1 MSESVSEAS
10 AGADAADSS
19 APPALA
25 SRTIVAGGV
34 HATMFALALPALL
47 EQILTFFVGFYDT
60 WLSGEIS
67 AVATDAVG
75 LATYVDWLGGMLF
88 RLVGIGAAAIVA
100 RHWGADE
107 FEDANRTTNR
117 ALALA
122 SVMGVGVS
130 GLLYLAAPLF
140 TMLLGM
146 QGEARDI
153 AIHYLRVD
161 SICYFFL
168 SFTFVGGAILRA
180 SGDTRTPMFIYA
192 LVSVVNVFAATAFVY
207 GFGPIPKFGV
217 GGIVLGTVTA
227 RIFGGFLIVAGFAR
241 GLGRLR
247 LSLREWSL
255 RGETVMRIMRTGIP
269 AAADGA
275 LTWAGIFLFLIVVA
289 RGGGGVA
296 DDVSLAAHF
305 VGIRVEALTYLPAD
319 AWGFAAAAMVGQ
331 ALGAGDKRRAKR
343 AGHAGALQCS
353 LLAGV
358 MTVVFYLAAEPIY
371 HFMHKDPEVVRIGI
385 PAFKLLALFQI
396 PLVVGTVYVHALRG
410 AGDTR
415 FPLWINLIGI
425 FLVRLPLAYLC
436 GVVLHGGLFGAWVGM
451 CSDLGVRAIL
461 AAAWYVRGRWM
472 ALEV

>member
-1 MSESVSEAS
+1 MSESASEAS
-10 AGADAADSS
+10 APAAG
-19 APPALA
+19 PALA
-25 SRTIVAGGV
+25 SQRVVAGGV

-47 EQILTFFVGFYDT
+47 EQLLTFFVGFYDT

-67 AVATDAVG
+67 AAATDAVG

-100 RHWGADE
+100 RHWGAEE

-122 SVMGVGVS
+122 SVMGLAVS
-130 GLLYLAAPLF
+130 AFLYAAAPMF

-146 QGEARDI
+146 QGESREI

-180 SGDTRTPMFIYA
+180 SGDMRTPMFIYA
-192 LVSVVNVFAATAFVY
+192 LVGIVNVIAATAYVY
-207 GFGPIPKFGV
+207 GVGPIPKFGV
-217 GGIVLGTVTA
+217 NGIVMGTVTA
-227 RIFGGFLIVAGFAR
+227 RIFGGVLIVAGFAR
-241 GLGRLR
+241 GFGPLR
-247 LSLREWSL
+247 LELREWRL
-255 RGETVMRIMRTGIP
+255 RGEMVSRIMRTGIP

-275 LTWAGIFLFLIVVA
+275 LTWAGIFLFLMVVA
-289 RGGGGVA
+289 RGTGGVA
-296 DDVSLAAHF
+296 DDISLAAHF

-353 LLAGV
+353 LLAGA
-358 MTVVFYLAAEPIY
+358 MTIVFYLAAEPIY
-371 HFMHKDPEVVRIGI
+371 HFMHKDPQVVEIGI

-415 FPLWINLIGI
+415 FPLWINLVGI
-425 FLVRLPLAYLC
+425 FVVRLPLAYLC
-436 GVVLHGGLFGAWVGM
+436 GVLLHGGLFGAWVGM
-451 CSDLGVRAIL
+451 CSDLGIRAIM
-461 AAAWYVRGRWM
+461 ATAWYIRGRWM
-472 ALEV
+472 AVEV

>member
-1 MSESVSEAS
+1 MSESASEAS
-10 AGADAADSS
+10 APAAG
-19 APPALA
+19 PALA
-25 SRTIVAGGV
+25 SQRVVAGGV

-47 EQILTFFVGFYDT
+47 EQLLTFFVGFYDT

-67 AVATDAVG
+67 AAATDAVG

-100 RHWGADE
+100 RHWGAEE

-122 SVMGVGVS
+122 SVMGLAVS
-130 GLLYLAAPLF
+130 AFLYAAAPMF

-146 QGEARDI
+146 QGESREI

-180 SGDTRTPMFIYA
+180 SGDMRTPMFIYA
-192 LVSVVNVFAATAFVY
+192 LVGIVNVIAATAYVY
-207 GFGPIPKFGV
+207 GVGPIPKFGV
-217 GGIVLGTVTA
+217 NGIVMGTVTA
-227 RIFGGFLIVAGFAR
+227 RIFGGVLIVAGFAR
-241 GLGRLR
+241 GFGPLR
-247 LSLREWSL
+247 LVLREWRL
-255 RGETVMRIMRTGIP
+255 RGEMVSRIMRTGIP

-275 LTWAGIFLFLIVVA
+275 LTWAGIFLFLMVVA
-289 RGGGGVA
+289 RGTGGVA
-296 DDVSLAAHF
+296 DDISLAAHF

-353 LLAGV
+353 LLAGA
-358 MTVVFYLAAEPIY
+358 MTIVFYLAAEPIY
-371 HFMHKDPEVVRIGI
+371 HFMHKDPQVVEIGI

-415 FPLWINLIGI
+415 FPLWINLVGI
-425 FLVRLPLAYLC
+425 FVVRLPLAYLC
-436 GVVLHGGLFGAWVGM
+436 GVLLHGGLFGAWVGM
-451 CSDLGVRAIL
+451 CSDLGIRAIM
-461 AAAWYVRGRWM
+461 ATAWYIRGRWM
-472 ALEV
+472 AVEV

>member
-1 MSESVSEAS
+1 MSESASEAS
-10 AGADAADSS
+10 APAAGS
-19 APPALA
+19 ALA
-25 SRTIVAGGV
+25 SQRVVAGGV

-47 EQILTFFVGFYDT
+47 EQLLTFFVGFYDT

-67 AVATDAVG
+67 AAATDAVG

-100 RHWGADE
+100 RHWGAEE

-122 SVMGVGVS
+122 SVMGLAVS
-130 GLLYLAAPLF
+130 AFLYAAAPMF

-146 QGEARDI
+146 QGESREI

-180 SGDTRTPMFIYA
+180 SGDMRTPMFIYA
-192 LVSVVNVFAATAFVY
+192 LVGIVNVIAATAYVY
-207 GFGPIPKFGV
+207 GVGPIPKFGV
-217 GGIVLGTVTA
+217 NGIVMGTVTA
-227 RIFGGFLIVAGFAR
+227 RIFGGVLIVAGFAR
-241 GLGRLR
+241 GFGPLR
-247 LSLREWSL
+247 LELREWRL
-255 RGETVMRIMRTGIP
+255 RGEMVSRIMRTGIP

-275 LTWAGIFLFLIVVA
+275 LTWAGIFLFLMVVA
-289 RGGGGVA
+289 RGTGGVA
-296 DDVSLAAHF
+296 DDISLAAHF

-353 LLAGV
+353 LLAGA
-358 MTVVFYLAAEPIY
+358 MTIVFYLAAEPIY
-371 HFMHKDPEVVRIGI
+371 HFMHKDPQVVEIGI

-415 FPLWINLIGI
+415 FPLWINLVGI
-425 FLVRLPLAYLC
+425 FVVRLPLAYLC
-436 GVVLHGGLFGAWVGM
+436 GVLLHGGLFGAWVGM
-451 CSDLGVRAIL
+451 CSDLGIRAIM
-461 AAAWYVRGRWM
+461 ATAWYIRGRWM
-472 ALEV
+472 AVEV

>member
-1 MSESVSEAS
+1 MSESV
-10 AGADAADSS
+10 GDAAPPVVD
-19 APPALA
+19 PALA
-25 SRTIVAGGV
+25 SRNVVSGGV

-47 EQILTFFVGFYDT
+47 EQLLTFFVGFYDT

-67 AVATDAVG
+67 AAATDAVG

-100 RHWGADE
+100 RHWGAGE
-107 FEDANRTTNR
+107 FDDANRTCNR

-122 SVMGVGVS
+122 SVMGLAVS
-130 GLLYLAAPLF
+130 GFMYVAAPFF

-146 QGEARDI
+146 QGESREI

-180 SGDTRTPMFIYA
+180 SGDMRTPMLIYA
-192 LVSVVNVFAATAFVY
+192 LVGIVNVFAATAYVY

-217 GGIVLGTVTA
+217 NGIVLGTVTA
-227 RIFGGFLIVAGFAR
+227 RIFGGLLIVAGFAR
-241 GLGRLR
+241 GFGRLR
-247 LSLREWSL
+247 LVLREWRL
-255 RGETVMRIMRTGIP
+255 RGEMVARIMRTGVP

-275 LTWAGIFLFLIVVA
+275 LTWAGIFLFLVVVA
-289 RGGGGVA
+289 RGTGGVA
-296 DDVSLAAHF
+296 DDVALAAHF

-331 ALGAGDKRRAKR
+331 ALGAGDPARAKR

-358 MTVVFYLAAEPIY
+358 MTVAYFFAAEPIY
-371 HFMHKDPEVVRIGI
+371 HFMHKDPQVVELGI

-425 FLVRLPLAYLC
+425 FLVRLPLAYLFA
-436 GVVLHGGLFGAWVGM
+436 VVLNGGLFGAWIGM

-461 AAAWYVRGRWM
+461 AAARYVRGRWIVI
-472 ALEV
+472 EV

>member
-1 MSESVSEAS
+1 MSDSVGEA
-10 AGADAADSS
+10 
-19 APPALA
+19 APTAVDPALA
-25 SRTIVAGGV
+25 SRNVVSGGV

-47 EQILTFFVGFYDT
+47 EQLLTFFVGFYDT

-67 AVATDAVG
+67 AAATDAVG

-100 RHWGADE
+100 RHWGAEE
-107 FEDANRTTNR
+107 FDDANRTCNR

-122 SVMGVGVS
+122 SVMGLAVS
-130 GLLYLAAPLF
+130 GFMYVAAPLF

-146 QGEARDI
+146 QGESREI

-180 SGDTRTPMFIYA
+180 SGDMRTPMLIYA
-192 LVSVVNVFAATAFVY
+192 LVGIVNVFAATAYVY

-217 GGIVLGTVTA
+217 NGIVLGTVTA
-227 RIFGGFLIVAGFAR
+227 RIFGGLLIVAGFAR
-241 GLGRLR
+241 GFGRLR
-247 LSLREWSL
+247 LVMREWRL
-255 RGETVMRIMRTGIP
+255 RGEMVARIMRTGVP

-275 LTWAGIFLFLIVVA
+275 LTWAGIFLFLVVVA
-289 RGGGGVA
+289 RGTGGVA
-296 DDVSLAAHF
+296 DDVALAAHF

-331 ALGAGDKRRAKR
+331 ALGAGDPARAKR

-358 MTVVFYLAAEPIY
+358 MTVAYFFAAEPIY
-371 HFMHKDPEVVRIGI
+371 HFMHKDPQVVELGI

-425 FLVRLPLAYLC
+425 FLVRLPLAYLFA
-436 GVVLHGGLFGAWVGM
+436 VVLNGGLFGAWIGM

-461 AAAWYVRGRWM
+461 AAARYVRGRWIVI
-472 ALEV
+472 EV

>member
-1 MSESVSEAS
+1 MSESASEAS
-10 AGADAADSS
+10 APAAG
-19 APPALA
+19 PALA
-25 SRTIVAGGV
+25 SQRVVAGGV

-47 EQILTFFVGFYDT
+47 EQLLTFFVGFYDT

-67 AVATDAVG
+67 AAATDAVG

-100 RHWGADE
+100 RHWGAEE

-122 SVMGVGVS
+122 SVMGLAVS
-130 GLLYLAAPLF
+130 AFLYAAAPMF

-146 QGEARDI
+146 QGESREI

-180 SGDTRTPMFIYA
+180 SGDMRTPMFIYA
-192 LVSVVNVFAATAFVY
+192 LVGIVNVIAATAYVY
-207 GFGPIPKFGV
+207 GVGPIPKFGV
-217 GGIVLGTVTA
+217 NGIVMGTVTA
-227 RIFGGFLIVAGFAR
+227 RIFGGVLIVAGFAR
-241 GLGRLR
+241 GFGPLR
-247 LSLREWSL
+247 LELREWRL
-255 RGETVMRIMRTGIP
+255 RGEMVSRIMRTGIP

-275 LTWAGIFLFLIVVA
+275 LTWAGIFLFLMVVA
-289 RGGGGVA
+289 RGTGGVA
-296 DDVSLAAHF
+296 DDISLAAHF

-353 LLAGV
+353 LLAGA
-358 MTVVFYLAAEPIY
+358 MTIVFYLAAEPIY
-371 HFMHKDPEVVRIGI
+371 HFMHKDPQVVEIGI

-415 FPLWINLIGI
+415 FPLWINLVGI
-425 FLVRLPLAYLC
+425 FVVRLPLAYLC
-436 GVVLHGGLFGAWVGM
+436 GVLLHGGLFGAWVGM
-451 CSDLGVRAIL
+451 CSDLGIRAIM
-461 AAAWYVRGRWM
+461 ATAWYIRGRCM
-472 ALEV
+472 AVEV